1 MRPGRT
7 PLRWLLWPV
16 LALLAALLAACAAP
30 DRLPL
35 GSSRDEA
42 LAKLGPPS
50 AVHRLPDGDRLQ
62 YSFQPAGPW
71 VHNLDF
77 DASGRLRRNTQVMD
91 PADFGQIVIDQWTRA
106 DVLLRYGRPALV
118 EQVASFE
125 GDIWTYRYLE
135 ISRRRMLHVHIDPGG
150 VVRRVMS
157 TDEPE
162 PSERTR

>member
-16 LALLAALLAACAAP
+16 LALTATLLAACAAP

-50 AVHRLPDGDRLQ
+50 AVHRLPDGERLQ

-77 DASGRLRRNTQVMD
+77 DASGRLRRNTQVI
-91 PADFGQIVIDQWTRA
+91 AAGVCA
-106 DVLLRYGRPALV
+106 AAAALAGASAGRGHAL
-118 EQVASFE
+118 
-125 GDIWTYRYLE
+125 
-135 ISRRRMLHVHIDPGG
+135 PG
-150 VVRRVMS
+150 
-157 TDEPE
+157 
-162 PSERTR
+162 